1 MVERLD
7 QPVRP
12 KEVLRSELVQ
22 LVEIDPRILVEKRVK
37 VVWRLLNDVD
47 LVGKKRV
54 DGLLVIVDSAPFH
67 TLNSD
72 HLAARKA
79 RGWLRARL
87 VFVKLDIDDLLSR
100 PPLILPEDKWAGAD
114 KFRNLLVRVGFRHTL
129 RHHERNNASRLT
141 ERQEHE
147 AGWLLEPQ

>member
-12 KEVLRSELVQ
+12 KEVLRPELVQ
-22 LVEIDPRILVEKRVK
+22 LVEMDPRILVEKRVK

-54 DGLLVIVDSAPFH
+54 NCLLVIVDSAPFH

-79 RGWLRARL
+79 RGWLRARY
-87 VFVKLDIDDLLSR
+87 
-100 PPLILPEDKWAGAD
+100 PLQTACRRSYRRAVE
-114 KFRNLLVRVGFRHTL
+114 
-129 RHHERNNASRLT
+129 
-141 ERQEHE
+141 
-147 AGWLLEPQ
+147 